1 MNRNPGPPSGE
12 ESPEPS
18 AGREPFAEDS
28 PGPVPST
35 DRASSPADEPT
46 GLVDYDWAV
55 LRVVPRVH
63 LGACVNVAVVL
74 HARRA
79 GFLGMRALSD
89 EAHLR
94 ERVPGLDAR
103 LILRYLQAFEA
114 VCRGEED
121 PTAGHAAVGLAPP
134 SERFH
139 WLTAPRSD
147 VLQSSPVHGGLTL
160 DPTEALERLYREQ
173 VDPSAPLPGAVATPP
188 GDR

>member
-1 MNRNPGPPSGE
+1 MNRADGDSTTDRPQEDPPFNRDHLPLARESAETEPGG
-12 ESPEPS
+12 EPS
-18 AGREPFAEDS
+18 
-28 PGPVPST
+28 
-35 DRASSPADEPT
+35 

-63 LGACVNVAVVL
+63 LGACVNVAVVV
-74 HARRA
+74 HARRV

-94 ERVPGLDAR
+94 ERVPELDAG
-103 LILRYLQAFEA
+103 LILRYLLAFQA

-147 VLQSSPVHGGLTL
+147 VLQASPVHGGLTR
-160 DPTEALERLYREQ
+160 DPAEALERLFREQ
-173 VDPSAPLPGAVATPP
+173 VEPPSSH
-188 GDR
+188 R